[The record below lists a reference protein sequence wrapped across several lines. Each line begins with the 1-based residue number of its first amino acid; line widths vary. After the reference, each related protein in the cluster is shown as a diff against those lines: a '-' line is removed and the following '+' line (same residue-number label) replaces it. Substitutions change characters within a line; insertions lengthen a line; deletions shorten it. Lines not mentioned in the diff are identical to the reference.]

1 MKVILVKDKS
11 NLGEAGD
18 VVKVAAGY
26 ARNYLFP
33 REIVI
38 PATKNNLMRINKIK
52 QKAVE
57 EKAILENENKVLAEK
72 INNIVL
78 VFQRKADENG
88 HLYGS
93 VAENDIVKGLAEKG
107 IQIHRTN
114 VKMEKHLK
122 ELGEVEVGIEFSA
135 NISARMKVVIEQE

>member
-1 MKVILVKDKS
+1 MKVILIKDKS

-38 PATKNNLMRINKIK
+38 PATKNNLLRISRIK

-72 INNIVL
+72 IQNTVL
-78 VFQRKADENG
+78 VFQRKSG
-88 HLYGS
+88 
-93 VAENDIVKGLAEKG
+93 
-107 IQIHRTN
+107 
-114 VKMEKHLK
+114 
-122 ELGEVEVGIEFSA
+122 
-135 NISARMKVVIEQE
+135 